1 VTKQEF
7 TATPGKGDSRMRYR
21 AEAEHLRASASWR
34 PLECIFWLLPVA
46 AYFLLPR
53 QLVLLSRVAV
63 MGMFA
68 LSLDLILGYAGVISL
83 GHAAF
88 FGLGGYTAGIL
99 AQHGIGEPLSGLVIA
114 GIFAAGLGFATS
126 FLVLRGSDLTR
137 LMVTLGICLM
147 LSEIANKMRWL
158 TGGADGLQGVVV
170 WPILGVWNFDLQG
183 RTAYVYS
190 IVMLFLAFL
199 VVRRIIHSPFGL
211 ALRGIK
217 ENERRMHALGTPV
230 ARRLVVAYTIGA
242 ALAGIA
248 GALLT
253 ETTQFVSLDV
263 LSFGKSAEVL
273 LVVVL
278 GGAGTLYGGLIG
290 AFALIV
296 AQYLL
301 SGISPE
307 YWQFWIGVAFIAIVF
322 LARGGLVGLSQQA
335 LASLRRRLPGRARP
349 SGGET

>member
-1 VTKQEF
+1 VIKPEI
-7 TATPGKGDSRMRYR
+7 ATSVGDRNSRMRYR
-21 AEAEHLRASASWR
+21 AEAEHLRASVSWR
-34 PLECIFWLLPVA
+34 PLECTFWVLPILL
-46 AYFLLPR
+46 YFLLPK

-63 MGMFA
+63 MGLFA
-68 LSLDLILGYAGVISL
+68 LSLDLILVYAGVISL

-88 FGLGGYTAGIL
+88 FGLGGYTAGLL
-99 AQHGIGEPLSGLVIA
+99 AQHGLGEPLSGLVIA
-114 GIFAAGLGFATS
+114 GCFAAILGFATS
-126 FLVLRGSDLTR
+126 FLVLRGTDLTR

-147 LSEIANKMRWL
+147 LYEIANKLRWL
-158 TGGADGLQGVVV
+158 TGGADGLQGVAVS
-170 WPILGVWNFDLQG
+170 PILGTWNFDLQG
-183 RTAYVYS
+183 HTAYVYS
-190 IVMLFLAFL
+190 MVVLFLAFL

-230 ARRLVVAYTIGA
+230 ARRLVFAYTIGA
-242 ALAGIA
+242 ALAGVA

-263 LSFGKSAEVL
+263 LSFDKSAEVL

-278 GGAGTLYGGLIG
+278 GGAGTLYGGLVG
-290 AFALIV
+290 ATALIV

-307 YWQFWIGVAFIAIVF
+307 YWQFWIGIAFIAIVF
-322 LARGGLVGLSQQA
+322 LARGGLVGLSQRA
-335 LASLRRRLPGRARP
+335 VSSLRRSPHSRKRP
-349 SGGET
+349 SGEQS